1 MDSISL
7 QCGKVNIQHVADS
20 LFLQCEKL
28 KIHSVHPTLLQVCVY
43 QMLIARRINLW
54 DTGVGARGEVK
65 SHLLTKTQP

>member
-7 QCGKVNIQHVADS
+7 QCGKVNIQHVAGS

-43 QMLIARRINLW
+43 QMLIARRINL
-54 DTGVGARGEVK
+54 
-65 SHLLTKTQP
+65 